1 MYFQIVDNSQ
11 KCKKAYNG
19 SSLVD
24 YEDCTGLIKTW
35 KHSSH
40 LSDRQ
45 DVEYAYIYANGD
57 MHSVCPGYMAEQWQ
71 NISTR
76 VSSVVKSIHNAQCDI
91 ENSCIYDY
99 IPDSILQKYLKS
111 RHAIIQHTFESVS
124 QPPHYEILKKAH
136 ILTEEMN
143 SSRNLYK
150 GKRSSTNYNIFSTR
164 TGRLSNAKSSIPIL
178 TMKKE
183 DRAHLTPTNDL
194 FVEFD
199 FNAAELR
206 TLLAL
211 SNREQPLEDIHDWN
225 LSHVATKST
234 TREEVKKRTF
244 AWLYNPK
251 ASDSLLEGIYS
262 RDQVKDVY
270 YKSGSVKTPF
280 FRNIQTDDR
289 RALNYIVQST
299 SSDVC
304 VEQSYK
310 LREFFR
316 DSRTKICYLLHDSVI
331 LDFAKEDADRFL
343 DAKSIFGRTR
353 FGQYRVNASIG
364 KNFGEMREV

>member
-19 SSLVD
+19 STLVD
-24 YEDCTGLIKTW
+24 YDACAGMTRTW
-35 KHSSH
+35 KHSLH
-40 LSDRQ
+40 LSDRY
-45 DVEYAYIYANGD
+45 DVDYAYLYANGD
-57 MHSVCPGYMAEQWQ
+57 IHTACPGYMIDQWHD
-71 NISTR
+71 ISTR
-76 VSSVVKSIHNAQCDI
+76 VSSIVKSVHNAQCDMD
-91 ENSCIYDY
+91 NSCIYDY
-99 IPDSILQKYLKS
+99 IPDGILRKYLKDRNS
-111 RHAIIQHTFESVS
+111 IIQHTFESIEP
-124 QPPHYEILKKAH
+124 PPHYEILKKAH

-143 SSRNLYK
+143 SSKNMYK
-150 GKRSSTNYNIFSTR
+150 GKLSNTNYNVFSTR

-178 TMKKE
+178 TMKKDE
-183 DRAHLTPTNDL
+183 RRYLTPTNDL

-211 SNREQPLEDIHDWN
+211 SDREQPPEDIHDWN

-251 ASDSLLEGIYS
+251 ASDLLLEGIYS
-262 RDQVKDVY
+262 RDRVKDDH
-270 YKSGSVKTPF
+270 YKNGSVKTPF

-310 LREFFR
+310 LRELFK

-331 LDFAKEDADRFL
+331 LDFAKEDSNKFL
-343 DAKSIFGRTR
+343 NAKDTFGQTR
-353 FGQYRVNASIG
+353 FGQYRVNASVG
-364 KNFGEMREV
+364 KNFGEMRAI